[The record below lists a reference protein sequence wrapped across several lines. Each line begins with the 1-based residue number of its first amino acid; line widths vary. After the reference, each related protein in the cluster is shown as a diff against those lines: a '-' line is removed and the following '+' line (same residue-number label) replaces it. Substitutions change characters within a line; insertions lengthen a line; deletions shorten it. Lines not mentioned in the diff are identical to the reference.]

1 MAATAAGFLK
11 TTAALRDFNSRYVGL
26 GSKSVLRLCLTRPLF
41 PQEQTFAGTYERPFR
56 AKTGRE
62 HMQQTMCAN
71 ARLPDHL
78 VGAGEQRR
86 RHGEA
91 ERFLA
96 PGYKDK
102 RQALIYPLF
111 YVAPRD
117 KGHCKISSAPCFE
130 GKRDNAHGVLGQI

>member
-1 MAATAAGFLK
+1 MASSF
-11 TTAALRDFNSRYVGL
+11 
-26 GSKSVLRLCLTRPLF
+26 
-41 PQEQTFAGTYERPFR
+41 
-56 AKTGRE
+56 
-62 HMQQTMCAN
+62 
-71 ARLPDHL
+71 DHR

-86 RHGEA
+86 WHDEA
-91 ERFLA
+91 KRFLA

-130 GKRDNAHGVLGQI
+130 VKRDHAHGVLGQI